1 MAAKEIIYF
10 LSFFPPD
17 NCRHY
22 NKYFSTQLEKQPIL
36 AHEKNTMNK
45 WTLALGALTSKTEIC
60 YVRYIL
66 FRIETSFT
74 IRQANKEYLSIK

>member
-1 MAAKEIIYF
+1 MFIFVHNNIAKSSSGVKEIIYF

-60 YVRYIL
+60 
-66 FRIETSFT
+66 
-74 IRQANKEYLSIK
+74 